1 MEAGRTL
8 ERLLYVG
15 PAYGILCGDGQTSRL
30 TGAHNNAL
38 WEFPNSPSHSLLG
51 DHRHATLQRVFLDS

>member
-1 MEAGRTL
+1 MS
-8 ERLLYVG
+8 YVVCG
-15 PAYGILCGDGQTSRL
+15 SSNDFLGIKSTCCGDGQTSRL
-30 TGAHNNAL
+30 TGAHNNAF